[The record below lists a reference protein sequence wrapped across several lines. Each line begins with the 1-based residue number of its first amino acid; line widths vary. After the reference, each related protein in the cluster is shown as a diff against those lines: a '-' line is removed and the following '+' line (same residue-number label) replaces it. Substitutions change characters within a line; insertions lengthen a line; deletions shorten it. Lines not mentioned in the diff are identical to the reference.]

1 MSDFQDILNG
11 IDSRG
16 FEQVALESFTYQY
29 SNVPIYRAFCDLL
42 GRQNPKSLSDIPFLP
57 IEFFKS
63 HQVLAEGLSTEQ
75 VFLSSGTGGDRSK
88 HLVHDLDIY
97 LDSFQ
102 KAFELSYGD
111 VGNYQII
118 SLLPSYQENGD
129 SSLIYMVDKLMAQ
142 SKKDSKY
149 IRVDQESADYLHKLS
164 SSGQVILIG
173 VTYALL
179 NLARQF
185 PMNLN
190 ESIVM
195 ETGGMK
201 GMGKELVRAAVH
213 EELKSAFSLS
223 QIHSEYGMTELLSQ
237 AYSKRDG
244 IFNTPPWMKVLIRSN
259 TNPLEHI
266 GTNRAGGIDVIDL
279 ANKHSCSFISTK
291 DLGKQFSD
299 ASFEVLGRMDQS
311 EIRGCNLLSF

>member
-42 GRQNPKSLSDIPFLP
+42 GRQNPKSLFDIPFLP

-142 SKKDSKY
+142 SKKGSKY

-244 IFNTPPWMKVLIRSN
+244 IFNTLPWMKVLIRSN

>member
-1 MSDFQDILNG
+1 
-11 IDSRG
+11 
-16 FEQVALESFTYQY
+16 
-29 SNVPIYRAFCDLL
+29 
-42 GRQNPKSLSDIPFLP
+42 
-57 IEFFKS
+57 
-63 HQVLAEGLSTEQ
+63 
-75 VFLSSGTGGDRSK
+75 
-88 HLVHDLDIY
+88 
-97 LDSFQ
+97 
-102 KAFELSYGD
+102 
-111 VGNYQII
+111 
-118 SLLPSYQENGD
+118 
-129 SSLIYMVDKLMAQ
+129 
-142 SKKDSKY
+142 
-149 IRVDQESADYLHKLS
+149 
-164 SSGQVILIG
+164 
-173 VTYALL
+173 
-179 NLARQF
+179 
-185 PMNLN
+185 
-190 ESIVM
+190 
-195 ETGGMK
+195 
-201 GMGKELVRAAVH
+201 MGKELVRAAVH

>member
-42 GRQNPKSLSDIPFLP
+42 GRQNPKSLFDIPFLP

-129 SSLIYMVDKLMAQ
+129 SSLIYMDDKLMAQ
-142 SKKDSKY
+142 SKKGSKY

-244 IFNTPPWMKVLIRSN
+244 IFNTLPWMKVLIRSN